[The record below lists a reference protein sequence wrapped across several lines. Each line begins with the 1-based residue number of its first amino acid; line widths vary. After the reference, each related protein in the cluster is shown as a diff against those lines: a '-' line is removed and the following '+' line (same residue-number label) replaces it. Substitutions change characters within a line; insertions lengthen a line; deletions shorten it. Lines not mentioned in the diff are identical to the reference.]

1 MHAFLVS
8 LAPQIPAGPDVLE
21 IHPDPSIGI
30 ESIRDIQTFL
40 SRKPLRSPANTVI
53 VHQAHK
59 LTLPAQHAFLKT
71 LEEPPAGSTVF
82 LVTGFADQLLP
93 TIHSRVQIIDTPFQ
107 PSQIDTEP
115 AIQLFKHFSG
125 ASLGQKMAY
134 LDSLNTDRDQ
144 ALALLDSLEHY
155 CHQNISSRKSQ
166 PLNYSVLYTIRRD
179 LLANVNVKLCLDQ
192 LALDLFS

>member
-8 LAPQIPAGPDVLE
+8 SPLQVPSGPDVLE

-30 ESIRDIQTFL
+30 ESIRNIQTFL
-40 SRKPLRSPANTVI
+40 SRKPLQSPGNTVV

-71 LEEPPAGSTVF
+71 LEEPPAGSRVY
-82 LVTGFADQLLP
+82 LVTTFADQLLP
-93 TIHSRVQIIDTPFQ
+93 TIHSRVQIIDSG
-107 PSQIDTEP
+107 SQNTQTDTEP
-115 AIQLFKHFSG
+115 AKELLKNFTH

-134 LDSLNTDRDQ
+134 LDSLNADRDQ

-155 CHQNISSRKSQ
+155 CHQNISTVDAKS
-166 PLNYSVLYTIRRD
+166 LNYSVLYTVRRD
-179 LLANVNVKLCLDQ
+179 LLANGNVKLCLDQ
-192 LALDLFS
+192 LALDLIV